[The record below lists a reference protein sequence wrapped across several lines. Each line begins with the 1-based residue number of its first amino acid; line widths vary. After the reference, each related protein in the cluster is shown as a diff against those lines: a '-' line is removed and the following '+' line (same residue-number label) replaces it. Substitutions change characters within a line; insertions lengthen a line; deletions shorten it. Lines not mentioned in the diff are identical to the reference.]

1 MMLRVFLTYIFN
13 NKINHTYIHHT
24 NVMAFARLGQQ
35 YGLKRNKG
43 LVLNLKIR
51 VNLII
56 SRLTSN

>member
-24 NVMAFARLGQQ
+24 NVMAFARLGQK
-35 YGLKRNKG
+35 YSLKRNKG

-51 VNLII
+51 VNPII
-56 SRLTSN
+56 